1 MAAIKT
7 LIRAEEDG
15 TISFGDYTLDTK
27 TKLSDFAHA
36 GDLYKVKTFKDITR
50 LERNELFVY
59 ESVPGTAVNCLA
71 CTEDGMSFTVE
82 GPHDARITVEGEPET
97 DYMVEIDGVASPATT
112 NLGGKLS
119 FSVKMAA
126 GEAKQVRIFR
136 A

>member
-15 TISFGDYTLDTK
+15 TISFGDYTLDRK
-27 TKLSDFAHA
+27 TKLSDFGHA

-59 ESVPGTAVNCLA
+59 ESVPGTAVSHLA
-71 CTEDGMSFTVE
+71 CTEDGMSFSVE
-82 GPHDARITVEGEPET
+82 GPYDAQITVEGEPDT
-97 DYMVEIDGVASPATT
+97 DYIVEIDGLQSPART

-119 FSVKMAA
+119 FSVEKA
-126 GEAKQVRIFR
+126 GEGGRTVRIFR
-136 A
+136 Q

>member
-15 TISFGDYTLDTK
+15 TISFGDYTLDKK
-27 TKLSDFAHA
+27 TKLSDFGHA

-59 ESVPGTAVNCLA
+59 ESVPGTAVSHLA

-82 GPHDARITVEGEPET
+82 GPHDAQITIEGEPDT
-97 DYMVEIDGVASPATT
+97 DYVVEIDGVQSSATT

-119 FSVKMAA
+119 FSVEKTSVN
-126 GEAKQVRIFR
+126 GRKVRIFR